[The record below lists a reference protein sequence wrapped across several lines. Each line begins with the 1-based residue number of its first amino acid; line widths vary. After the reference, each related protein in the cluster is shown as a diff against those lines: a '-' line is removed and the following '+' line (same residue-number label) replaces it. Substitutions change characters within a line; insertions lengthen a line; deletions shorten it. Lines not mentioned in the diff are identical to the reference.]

1 MPDTISHPHEAV
13 GGAEDLRLILLD
25 PRDNVLVARR
35 RIRAGD
41 ELSIDGRRVAAAQ
54 DVALAHK
61 VARRAIAPGE
71 TVLKYG
77 APIGSATAPIA
88 PGEHVHVHNVKSE
101 YTPTYTLDD
110 RKPGAT
116 A

>member
-1 MPDTISHPHEAV
+1 VSDTISQSQEAA
-13 GGAEDLRLILLD
+13 GGGEDLRLILLD
-25 PRDNVLVARR
+25 PRDNVL
-35 RIRAGD
+35 
-41 ELSIDGRRVAAAQ
+41 
-54 DVALAHK
+54 